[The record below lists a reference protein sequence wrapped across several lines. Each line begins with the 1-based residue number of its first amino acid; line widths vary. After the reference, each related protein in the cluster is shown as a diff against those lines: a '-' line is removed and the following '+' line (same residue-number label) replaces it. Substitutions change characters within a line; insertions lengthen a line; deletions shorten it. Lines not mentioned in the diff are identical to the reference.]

1 MSSLIEEY
9 FDNNTMSVHIREN
22 NCAYAKK
29 GYPGDWKFVKISNK
43 ILTDE
48 DLKLLAENITENG
61 FVEIER
67 PGSVIIQ
74 KDDIRVVIIKPP
86 FSNAWEIT
94 AVKPV
99 KLLELSEYKLAEKL
113 ISRLKKQ
120 AEGVLIAGSP
130 GQGKTTFA
138 RALAINYSAD
148 NKIVKTIEAPRDML
162 LPENI
167 TQLAIAYGS
176 PEEIQDILLLSRPDY
191 TIFDEM
197 RNTKDFKL
205 FADLRMSGVGMVGVI
220 HATSAVDAI
229 QRFIGRIELGVIPQV
244 IDTVI
249 FIENGEV
256 ANIYSLKM
264 TVKVPVGM
272 IEADL
277 ARPVVVVNDFYTGK
291 LEFEIYSYGEET
303 VVIPL
308 GHNDMDKILEKQLNN
323 KVEKIKDNTYK
334 VYIPEN
340 EFKYAQK
347 KIDRL
352 AKEYGVNIELKKMT
366 NEYSLIKFDIQT
378 EKRYISINPKKDF
391 VGKEVDIYIDNE
403 YLLSAKIGKNNSIKI
418 NKESDIGK
426 QFVIAISSKKNIELR
441 V

>member
-1 MSSLIEEY
+1 
-9 FDNNTMSVHIREN
+9 
-22 NCAYAKK
+22 
-29 GYPGDWKFVKISNK
+29 
-43 ILTDE
+43 
-48 DLKLLAENITENG
+48 
-61 FVEIER
+61 
-67 PGSVIIQ
+67 
-74 KDDIRVVIIKPP
+74 
-86 FSNAWEIT
+86 
-94 AVKPV
+94 
-99 KLLELSEYKLAEKL
+99 
-113 ISRLKKQ
+113 
-120 AEGVLIAGSP
+120 VLIAGSP

-138 RALAINYSAD
+138 RALAINYSSE

-167 TQLAIAYGS
+167 TQLAITYGS

-220 HATSAVDAI
+220 HATSAVDAV

-249 FIENGEV
+249 FIDKGDV
-256 ANIYSLKM
+256 AKIYSLKM

-308 GHNDMDKILEKQLNN
+308 GDNDIDKILEKQL
-323 KVEKIKDNTYK
+323 KKRVEKIKENKFK
-334 VYIPEN
+334 VYVPEN
-340 EFKYAQK
+340 EIKYAEK
-347 KIDRL
+347 KISRL
-352 AKEYGVNIELKKMT
+352 EKEYGIDIKIEKLAKD
-366 NEYSLIKFDIQT
+366 YSLIKFDIEV
-378 EKRYISINPKKDF
+378 EKRYINLNPKKDNT
-391 VGKEVDIYIDNE
+391 GKEVDIYIEDE
-403 YLLSAKIGKNNSIKI
+403 YLLTAKIGKNNSIKI

-426 QFVIAISSKKNIELR
+426 GFIIAISSKKKIELR